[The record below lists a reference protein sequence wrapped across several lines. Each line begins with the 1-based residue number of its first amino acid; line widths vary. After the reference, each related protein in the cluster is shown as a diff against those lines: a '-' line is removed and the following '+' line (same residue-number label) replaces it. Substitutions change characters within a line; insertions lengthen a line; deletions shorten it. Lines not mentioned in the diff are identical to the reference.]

1 MLKLLSYIISDIY
14 TQVTGPDDNPNKV
27 INDNINNTTKYF
39 KELLLSYLL
48 IFYYSIIIEIEP
60 IKIRFI
66 EINVLQ

>member
-14 TQVTGPDDNPNKV
+14 THVTGPDDNPNKV